1 LSDRKFIQSTVT
13 SVRAEW
19 QDIQFCKALNVGLSD
34 ALKLGIQTI
43 AEVKLREASP
53 DFTPDLIE
61 QFLEMKRRDA
71 SKLKDYLVKCDGQQ
85 QLISEILEDRKRK
98 AVQDNQI
105 INVRRIDDDG
115 SETIQASKFDASRYY
130 KVNP

>member
-1 LSDRKFIQSTVT
+1 MSDRKFIQSTVT

>member
-19 QDIQFCKALNVGLSD
+19 QDIQFCKALNVALSD

-71 SKLKDYLVKCDGQQ
+71 SKLKEYLSKSEGQQ
-85 QLISEILEDRKRK
+85 QLISEILEDRKKK
-98 AVQDNQI
+98 AIQSNETI
-105 INVRRIDDDG
+105 KVRNIDTD
-115 SETIQASKFDASRYY
+115 EIEYIQASKFNQTLHVRMKA
-130 KVNP
+130 